1 MNQLVKEPGATI
13 GTSIPNILNIG
24 SGKDF
29 RDDCLNIDVLDRV
42 NPDIVVDLSKGI
54 PDREFDTRFGPVNLR
69 LG

>member
-42 NPDIVVDLSKGI
+42 NPDIVVDLLE
-54 PDREFDTRFGPVNLR
+54 RYT
-69 LG
+69 